1 METVVSYSLS
11 VFSWISCYHDNHNVT
26 TILGPK
32 GATAVLSNLATGFS
46 FFCFY
51 SDIKTNCRISQ
62 HRANAAWRSTTASL
76 VSAAVANSSLL
87 RFSGF
92 WSNSAG
98 SLCLTV
104 DMGPDGGWLP
114 VRSGGPALEPKTFLL
129 ASFLTA
135 AVASPHSGGRGRDGR
150 GRSQGLTSV
159 AGSGQ
164 AGAVTTDGWASVENQ
179 EDMADLA
186 LVKAPP
192 TDWPESSERPWV
204 FR

>member
-1 METVVSYSLS
+1 MNFLLP
-11 VFSWISCYHDNHNVT
+11 WQPQCHHQG
-26 TILGPK
+26 ILGPK
-32 GATAVLSNLATGFS
+32 GATAVLSNLATGFL
-46 FFCFY
+46 FFFFFN
-51 SDIKTNCRISQ
+51 SDIKTNSRISQ

-104 DMGPDGGWLP
+104 DMGPGWWLTSCP
-114 VRSGGPALEPKTFLL
+114 ERRSGPRTEDFSAHVLPYSSRRFAALR
-129 ASFLTA
+129 
-135 AVASPHSGGRGRDGR
+135 GRGRDGR

-204 FR
+204 FRWHLMTLTRF